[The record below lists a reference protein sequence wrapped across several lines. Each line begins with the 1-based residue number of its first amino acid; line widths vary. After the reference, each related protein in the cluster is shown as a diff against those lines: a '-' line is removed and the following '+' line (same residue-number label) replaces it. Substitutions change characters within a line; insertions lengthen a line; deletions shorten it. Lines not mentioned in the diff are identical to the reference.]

1 MKGFIKTMLATMAGI
16 CLMGFLAFVFT
27 MISLIGMMAAGQEVT
42 EVRDN
47 SVLVIKL
54 QGSVQDYVEEDITMM
69 FEMMNGELENQGLD
83 KILSAVE
90 KAKSNEDIKGIYV
103 EAGAVEFDSPATMV
117 ALRRALQDFKKSGKW
132 VMAYGD
138 NMTQSAYY
146 VASVADKVYAHPTGV
161 IDLRGLGG
169 NYTYYKG
176 LYDKLGIHFL
186 AARVGKYKSYVEQN
200 TRTDMSENDREQRTA
215 LLEGVWKV
223 MAKDICASRG
233 LNVDQLNAFV
243 NDSLLIFAD
252 QNDYKRMRLVDGV
265 VYPEQFRAEVKK
277 RMKLEQ
283 DEEVNNLSVTAM
295 EGVPGASEREKG
307 KEVAVYSA
315 SGDIV
320 DMSMASLTGAREI
333 VGDDVV
339 SDLEKLAKDEDV
351 KAVVLRVNSGGGSA
365 AASEKM
371 WHAVE
376 LLKAKKPVVVSMG
389 GAAASGGYMMSCGAN
404 YIFAEP
410 VTVTGSIG
418 IFGLVPNIS
427 ELLTD
432 KLGVTFDGVQTHK
445 NTTAI
450 ENLTLKKNTER
461 EMMFLQ
467 NSVNRGYDRFLK
479 IVAEGRKKSVAQ
491 IHEVAQGRVWLAPD
505 ALKVGL
511 VDEIGSLDD
520 AVKKAAQLAKL
531 QEYHTKNYP
540 EPAPWY
546 AKLMEQAEGKNYLDE
561 ELKTLLGD
569 QYVQW
574 TYLKTINKRNRI
586 QAVMPYSI
594 KMK

>member
-27 MISLIGMMAAGQEVT
+27 MISLVGMMAAGQEVT

-307 KEVAVYSA
+307 EEVAVYSA

-450 ENLTLKKNTER
+450 ENLTLKKDTER

-540 EPAPWY
+540 EPGPWY

>member
-27 MISLIGMMAAGQEVT
+27 MISLVGMMAAGQEVT

-307 KEVAVYSA
+307 EEVAVYSA

-339 SDLEKLAKDEDV
+339 SDLEKLAKDKDV

-450 ENLTLKKNTER
+450 ENLTLKKDTER

>member
-27 MISLIGMMAAGQEVT
+27 MISLVGMMAAGQEVT

-146 VASVADKVYAHPTGV
+146 VASVADKMYAHPTGV

-307 KEVAVYSA
+307 EEVAVYSA

-418 IFGLVPNIS
+418 IFGLVPNLS

-450 ENLTLKKNTER
+450 ENLTLKKDTER

-491 IHEVAQGRVWLAPD
+491 IHEVAQGRVWLATD

>member
-27 MISLIGMMAAGQEVT
+27 MISLVGMMAAGQEVT

-252 QNDYKRMRLVDGV
+252 QNDYKRIGLVDGV

-307 KEVAVYSA
+307 EEVAVYSA

-450 ENLTLKKNTER
+450 ENLTLKKDTER
-461 EMMFLQ
+461 EMRFLQ

>member
-27 MISLIGMMAAGQEVT
+27 MISLVGMMAAGQEVT

-252 QNDYKRMRLVDGV
+252 QNDYKRMRLVDDV

-307 KEVAVYSA
+307 EEVAVYSA

-450 ENLTLKKNTER
+450 ENLTLKKDTER
-461 EMMFLQ
+461 EMRFLQ

>member
-27 MISLIGMMAAGQEVT
+27 MISLVGMMAAGQEVT

-200 TRTDMSENDREQRTA
+200 TRTDMSENDRKQRTA

-307 KEVAVYSA
+307 EEVAVYSA

-450 ENLTLKKNTER
+450 ENLTLKKDTER

-479 IVAEGRKKSVAQ
+479 MVAEGRKKSVAQ

>member
-27 MISLIGMMAAGQEVT
+27 MISLVGMMAAGQEVT

-90 KAKSNEDIKGIYV
+90 KAKNNEDIKGIYV

-252 QNDYKRMRLVDGV
+252 QNDYKRMRLVDDV

-283 DEEVNNLSVTAM
+283 DEEINNLSVTAM
-295 EGVPGASEREKG
+295 EGVPGASEREQG
-307 KEVAVYSA
+307 EEVAVYSA

-450 ENLTLKKNTER
+450 ENLTLKKDTER

>member
-27 MISLIGMMAAGQEVT
+27 MISLVGMMAAGQEVT

-307 KEVAVYSA
+307 EEVAVYSA

-450 ENLTLKKNTER
+450 ENLTLKKDTER

-546 AKLMEQAEGKNYLDE
+546 ATLM
-561 ELKTLLGD
+561 
-569 QYVQW
+569 
-574 TYLKTINKRNRI
+574 
-586 QAVMPYSI
+586 
-594 KMK
+594 

>member
-27 MISLIGMMAAGQEVT
+27 MISLVGMMAAGQEVT

-307 KEVAVYSA
+307 EEVAVYSA

-445 NTTAI
+445 NTTAM
-450 ENLTLKKNTER
+450 ENLTLKKDTER

>member
-27 MISLIGMMAAGQEVT
+27 MISLVGMMAAGQEVT

-307 KEVAVYSA
+307 EEVAVYSA

-450 ENLTLKKNTER
+450 ENLTLKKDTER

-531 QEYHTKNYP
+531 QAYHTKNYP

>member
-27 MISLIGMMAAGQEVT
+27 MISLVGMMAAGQEVT

-283 DEEVNNLSVTAM
+283 DEEINNLSVTAM

-307 KEVAVYSA
+307 EEVAVYSA

-450 ENLTLKKNTER
+450 ENLTLKKDTER

>member
-27 MISLIGMMAAGQEVT
+27 MISLVGMMAAGQEVT

-200 TRTDMSENDREQRTA
+200 TRTDMSENDREQCTA

-233 LNVDQLNAFV
+233 LNVDQLNALV

-307 KEVAVYSA
+307 EEVAVYSA

-333 VGDDVV
+333 VGDDVM

-450 ENLTLKKNTER
+450 ENLTLKKDTER
-461 EMMFLQ
+461 EMRFLQ

-546 AKLMEQAEGKNYLDE
+546 ATLMEQAEGKNYLDE

>member
-1 MKGFIKTMLATMAGI
+1 MLATMAGI

-27 MISLIGMMAAGQEVT
+27 MISLVGMMAAGQEVT

-307 KEVAVYSA
+307 EEVAVYSA

-450 ENLTLKKNTER
+450 ENLTLKKDTER

>member
-27 MISLIGMMAAGQEVT
+27 MISLVGMMAAGQEVT

-252 QNDYKRMRLVDGV
+252 QNDYKRMSLVDGV

-307 KEVAVYSA
+307 EEVAVYSA

-450 ENLTLKKNTER
+450 ENLTLKKDTER
-461 EMMFLQ
+461 EMRFLQ

-479 IVAEGRKKSVAQ
+479 IVAGGRKKSVAQ

>member
-27 MISLIGMMAAGQEVT
+27 MISLVGMMAAGQEVT

-117 ALRRALQDFKKSGKW
+117 ALRCALQDFKKSGKW

-200 TRTDMSENDREQRTA
+200 TRTDMSENDRKQRTA

-307 KEVAVYSA
+307 EEVAVYSA

-450 ENLTLKKNTER
+450 ENLTLKKDTER

-479 IVAEGRKKSVAQ
+479 MVAEGRKKSVAQ

>member
-27 MISLIGMMAAGQEVT
+27 MISLVGMMVAGQEVT

-307 KEVAVYSA
+307 EEVAVYSA

-320 DMSMASLTGAREI
+320 DMSMASLTSAREI

-339 SDLEKLAKDEDV
+339 SDMEKLAKDKDV

-450 ENLTLKKNTER
+450 ENLTLKKDTER
-461 EMMFLQ
+461 EMRFLQ

-491 IHEVAQGRVWLAPD
+491 IHEVAQGRVWLATD

-546 AKLMEQAEGKNYLDE
+546 ATLMEQAEGKNYLDE

>member
-27 MISLIGMMAAGQEVT
+27 MISLVGMMAAGQEVT

-146 VASVADKVYAHPTGV
+146 VASVADRVYAHPTGV

-307 KEVAVYSA
+307 EEVAVYSA

-450 ENLTLKKNTER
+450 ENLTLKKDTER
-461 EMMFLQ
+461 EMRFLQ

-479 IVAEGRKKSVAQ
+479 MVAEGRKKSVAQ

-511 VDEIGSLDD
+511 VDEIGSLDV

>member
-1 MKGFIKTMLATMAGI
+1 MLATMAGI

-27 MISLIGMMAAGQEVT
+27 MISLVGMMAAGQEVT

-54 QGSVQDYVEEDITMM
+54 QGSVQD
-69 FEMMNGELENQGLD
+69 
-83 KILSAVE
+83 
-90 KAKSNEDIKGIYV
+90 YV

-307 KEVAVYSA
+307 EEVAVYSA

-450 ENLTLKKNTER
+450 ENLTLKKDTER

-531 QEYHTKNYP
+531 QEYHTKTYP

-546 AKLMEQAEGKNYLDE
+546 ATLMEKAEGKNYLDE

>member
-27 MISLIGMMAAGQEVT
+27 MISLVGMMAAGQEVT

-307 KEVAVYSA
+307 EEVAVYSA

-371 WHAVE
+371 GHAVE

-450 ENLTLKKNTER
+450 ENLTLKKDTER

>member
-1 MKGFIKTMLATMAGI
+1 MLATMAGI

-307 KEVAVYSA
+307 EEVAVYSA

-339 SDLEKLAKDEDV
+339 SDLEKLAKDKDV

-450 ENLTLKKNTER
+450 ENLTLKKDTER

>member
-27 MISLIGMMAAGQEVT
+27 MISLVGMMAAGQEVT

-283 DEEVNNLSVTAM
+283 DEEINNLSVTAM
-295 EGVPGASEREKG
+295 EGVPGASEREMG
-307 KEVAVYSA
+307 EEVAVYSA

-450 ENLTLKKNTER
+450 ENLTLKKDTER

-546 AKLMEQAEGKNYLDE
+546 ATLMEKAEGKNYLDE

>member
-27 MISLIGMMAAGQEVT
+27 MISLVGMMAAGQEVT

-307 KEVAVYSA
+307 EEVAVYSA

-450 ENLTLKKNTER
+450 ENLTLKKDTER

-546 AKLMEQAEGKNYLDE
+546 ATLMEQAEGKNYLDE

>member
-1 MKGFIKTMLATMAGI
+1 
-16 CLMGFLAFVFT
+16 
-27 MISLIGMMAAGQEVT
+27 
-42 EVRDN
+42 
-47 SVLVIKL
+47 
-54 QGSVQDYVEEDITMM
+54 
-69 FEMMNGELENQGLD
+69 
-83 KILSAVE
+83 
-90 KAKSNEDIKGIYV
+90 
-103 EAGAVEFDSPATMV
+103 
-117 ALRRALQDFKKSGKW
+117 
-132 VMAYGD
+132 
-138 NMTQSAYY
+138 
-146 VASVADKVYAHPTGV
+146 
-161 IDLRGLGG
+161 
-169 NYTYYKG
+169 
-176 LYDKLGIHFL
+176 
-186 AARVGKYKSYVEQN
+186 
-200 TRTDMSENDREQRTA
+200 
-215 LLEGVWKV
+215 
-223 MAKDICASRG
+223 
-233 LNVDQLNAFV
+233 
-243 NDSLLIFAD
+243 
-252 QNDYKRMRLVDGV
+252 
-265 VYPEQFRAEVKK
+265 
-277 RMKLEQ
+277 
-283 DEEVNNLSVTAM
+283 
-295 EGVPGASEREKG
+295 
-307 KEVAVYSA
+307 
-315 SGDIV
+315 
-320 DMSMASLTGAREI
+320 
-333 VGDDVV
+333 
-339 SDLEKLAKDEDV
+339 
-351 KAVVLRVNSGGGSA
+351 
-365 AASEKM
+365 
-371 WHAVE
+371 
-376 LLKAKKPVVVSMG
+376 
-389 GAAASGGYMMSCGAN
+389 MSCGAN

-450 ENLTLKKNTER
+450 ENLTLKKDTER

-546 AKLMEQAEGKNYLDE
+546 ATLMEKAEGKNYLDE

>member
-27 MISLIGMMAAGQEVT
+27 MISLVGMMAAGQEVT

-103 EAGAVEFDSPATMV
+103 EARAVEFDSPATMV

-295 EGVPGASEREKG
+295 EGVPGASEREQG
-307 KEVAVYSA
+307 EEVAVYSA

-450 ENLTLKKNTER
+450 ENLTLKKDTER
-461 EMMFLQ
+461 EMRFLQ

>member
-27 MISLIGMMAAGQEVT
+27 MISLVGMMAAGQEVT

-307 KEVAVYSA
+307 EEVAVYSV

-450 ENLTLKKNTER
+450 ENLTLKKDTER

>member
-27 MISLIGMMAAGQEVT
+27 MISLVGMMAAGQEVT

-283 DEEVNNLSVTAM
+283 DEEINNLSVTAM
-295 EGVPGASEREKG
+295 EGVPGATEREKG
-307 KEVAVYSA
+307 EEVAVYSA

-450 ENLTLKKNTER
+450 ENLTLKKDTER
-461 EMMFLQ
+461 EMIFLQ

>member
-27 MISLIGMMAAGQEVT
+27 MISLVGMMAAGQEVT

-307 KEVAVYSA
+307 EEVAVYSA

-450 ENLTLKKNTER
+450 ENLTLKKDTER

-479 IVAEGRKKSVAQ
+479 MVAEGRKKSVAQ
-491 IHEVAQGRVWLAPD
+491 IHQVAQGRVWLAPD

-586 QAVMPYSI
+586 QAVMSYSI

>member
-27 MISLIGMMAAGQEVT
+27 MISLVGMMAAGQEVT

-307 KEVAVYSA
+307 EEVAVYSV

-450 ENLTLKKNTER
+450 ENLTLKKDTER
-461 EMMFLQ
+461 EMIFLQ

>member
-27 MISLIGMMAAGQEVT
+27 MISLVGMMAAGQEVT

-307 KEVAVYSA
+307 EEVAVYSA

-450 ENLTLKKNTER
+450 ENLTLKKDTER

-491 IHEVAQGRVWLAPD
+491 IHEVAQGRVWLATD

>member
-1 MKGFIKTMLATMAGI
+1 M
-16 CLMGFLAFVFT
+16 
-27 MISLIGMMAAGQEVT
+27 
-42 EVRDN
+42 
-47 SVLVIKL
+47 
-54 QGSVQDYVEEDITMM
+54 
-69 FEMMNGELENQGLD
+69 
-83 KILSAVE
+83 
-90 KAKSNEDIKGIYV
+90 
-103 EAGAVEFDSPATMV
+103 
-117 ALRRALQDFKKSGKW
+117 
-132 VMAYGD
+132 
-138 NMTQSAYY
+138 
-146 VASVADKVYAHPTGV
+146 
-161 IDLRGLGG
+161 RGLGG

-283 DEEVNNLSVTAM
+283 DEEINNLSVTAM

-450 ENLTLKKNTER
+450 ENLTLKKDTER

>member
-27 MISLIGMMAAGQEVT
+27 MISLVGMMAAGQEVT

-54 QGSVQDYVEEDITMM
+54 QGAVQDYVEEDITMM

-252 QNDYKRMRLVDGV
+252 QNDYKRMRLVDDV

-307 KEVAVYSA
+307 EEVAVYSA

-450 ENLTLKKNTER
+450 ENLTLKKDTER

-491 IHEVAQGRVWLAPD
+491 IHEVAQGRVWLATD

>member
-27 MISLIGMMAAGQEVT
+27 MISLVGMMAAGQEVT

-307 KEVAVYSA
+307 EEVAVYSA

-450 ENLTLKKNTER
+450 ENLTLKKDTER
-461 EMMFLQ
+461 EMRFLQ

-491 IHEVAQGRVWLAPD
+491 IHEVAQGRVWLALD

>member
-27 MISLIGMMAAGQEVT
+27 MISLVGMMAAGQEVT

-307 KEVAVYSA
+307 EEVAVYSA

-450 ENLTLKKNTER
+450 ENLTLKKDTER

-574 TYLKTINKRNRI
+574 TYLQTINKRNRI

>member
-27 MISLIGMMAAGQEVT
+27 MISLVGMMAAGQEVT

-233 LNVDQLNAFV
+233 LNVDQLNALV

-307 KEVAVYSA
+307 EEVAVYSA

-339 SDLEKLAKDEDV
+339 SDLEKFAKDEDV

-418 IFGLVPNIS
+418 IFGLGPNIS

-450 ENLTLKKNTER
+450 ENLTLKKDTER

>member
-27 MISLIGMMAAGQEVT
+27 MISLVGMMAAGQEVT

-223 MAKDICASRG
+223 MAKDICGSRG

-307 KEVAVYSA
+307 EEVAVYSA

-450 ENLTLKKNTER
+450 ENLTLKKDTER

>member
-27 MISLIGMMAAGQEVT
+27 MISLVGMMAAGQEVT

-450 ENLTLKKNTER
+450 ENLTLKKDTER

>member
-307 KEVAVYSA
+307 EEVAVYSA

-339 SDLEKLAKDEDV
+339 SDLEKLAKDKDV

-450 ENLTLKKNTER
+450 ENLTLKKDTER

-479 IVAEGRKKSVAQ
+479 MVAEGRKKSVAQ

>member
-307 KEVAVYSA
+307 EEVAVYSA

-450 ENLTLKKNTER
+450 ENLTLKKDTER

>member
-283 DEEVNNLSVTAM
+283 DEEINNLSVTAM

-307 KEVAVYSA
+307 EEVAVYSA

-450 ENLTLKKNTER
+450 ENLTLKKDTER